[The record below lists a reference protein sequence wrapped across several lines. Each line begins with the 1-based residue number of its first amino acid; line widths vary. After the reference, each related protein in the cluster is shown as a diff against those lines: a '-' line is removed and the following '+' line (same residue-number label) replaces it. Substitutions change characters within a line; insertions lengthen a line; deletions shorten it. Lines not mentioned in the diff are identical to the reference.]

1 MFRIILI
8 LLFWM
13 SLFASDI
20 KILMLTD
27 FYPNN
32 VTQNRAVDD
41 VIEALGE
48 KYGLTSDNFKH
59 LNLTIK
65 NQSEFK
71 NNSILLQRY
80 LKANKEDVVYIWSVE
95 DTNQVLLNL
104 KLLQDGLGDILSDIP
119 IVCGVGAKESLS
131 AIANEKYNAKIFTTS
146 SLSDTK
152 AEALYNLVRAE
163 HYTHVINVGNKQ
175 NCDATV
181 LSEVEYIN
189 EQFLHLKGLLSQD
202 IDNIVFDS
210 LYFHSDC
217 QTDNIKPHEINTLL
231 SNPDNKVLFIFG
243 EYTTKETRALFDNFS
258 WRIRILRYLNGYNNL
273 GAYLLNIA
281 DSEKNRFKEQYPI
294 YFDEYDLKNSQVLT
308 QYEETYNKFLT
319 QIDLV
324 LDSIKG
330 DLHQDPVVK
339 VPHFRKYIVDRLQHT
354 TRKSPYFNTQTNSII
369 MFKEKDGYFYNN
381 IYEDNLYLMYLTRLD
396 GMRQRLDNRQTF
408 LTGNNP
414 NIPVM
419 YADIDV
425 KNLVVKDLNASSVYV
440 ELLIRTVSSS
450 DLSLIDIIDLN
461 SIKDSTYL
469 SKSEILTNDIV
480 KDKHG
485 NKFYKK
491 TYRIQDSFPVSSNLL
506 NFPFD
511 KQDVKIKMVS
521 KYDKIT
527 GIKPIIQVFP
537 INKSQKFTDWKIN
550 KIGLVNTKEFVVF
563 PESSITNDVSL
574 EIHPINE
581 LTITI
586 ERTGRYLLVLK
597 YTAPMLMFIFLM
609 IYTMFKLY
617 YKITQDG
624 ETSVFTNTMVGIMNV
639 YFIFSLLIN
648 INKIIWFDIFFFAML
663 GISMVMMIINI
674 NRYQSNFDKHYS
686 VW

>member
-1 MFRIILI
+1 
-8 LLFWM
+8 M

-663 GISMVMMIINI
+663 GISMVMMIVNI

>member
-1 MFRIILI
+1 
-8 LLFWM
+8 M

-396 GMRQRLDNRQTF
+396 GMRQRLDKRQTF